1 MQIKDLKAILEKNRI
16 PKVDYSL
23 SKDDPP
29 LVEVVVCIRHKLK
42 GFDVFIV
49 ERNKTISS
57 TFYQTEDEA
66 CKAFL
71 KLFNIAA

>member
-1 MQIKDLKAILEKNRI
+1 MKIKDLKVILDQSKI

-23 SKDDPP
+23 GKDDPP
-29 LVEVVVCIRHKLK
+29 LVEVVVCIRHKTK
-42 GFDVFIV
+42 GFAVFVV

-57 TFYQTEDEA
+57 DFYQTEDEA

-71 KLFNIAA
+71 KLFNIVA